1 MVNKFRKVERQKV
14 KASIMIEGL
23 QGTGKSGLA
32 LAIAKVLSK
41 DWSKIY
47 AIDTENQSLDLF
59 DGIKLSTGE
68 EVKDFNKVDL
78 TVDDGFAPS
87 NYMKL
92 REAAIA
98 DGAEVVIMDSISHMW
113 NRKGGLLDKVSEA
126 QAQGLDSYRSWGTD
140 ENRKEKELI
149 FDLVRSPKAH
159 IITTV
164 RDKEKFGMEFDE
176 TRGKNKVVSLGEQQV
191 QQEGLKY
198 EPDLVLRM
206 ISAGAPDGTA
216 PVAEV
221 LKSRYTILRVGE
233 EYEFTAELLEQLR
246 QYLAEGAD
254 PETILKAQKEEVIKA
269 IKEYCTTPARKSIW
283 KSLKE
288 SAGFNGKLEDMP
300 LETMKQLYRQLIAD

>member
-14 KASIMIEGL
+14 KAAIMIEGL

-164 RDKEKFGMEFDE
+164 RDKEKFSMEFDE

-254 PETILKAQKEEVIKA
+254 PETILKAQKEEVMKA

>member
-1 MVNKFRKVERQKV
+1 MVSKFRKVERQKV

-68 EVKDFNKVDL
+68 DVKDFNKVDL

-206 ISAGAPDGTA
+206 VSAGAPDGTA

-246 QYLAEGAD
+246 QYLAEGVD
-254 PETILKAQKEEVIKA
+254 PEVILKAQKEEVMKA

>member
-233 EYEFTAELLEQLR
+233 EYAFTAELLEQLR

-254 PETILKAQKEEVIKA
+254 PETILKAQKEEVMKA

>member
-254 PETILKAQKEEVIKA
+254 PETILKAQKEEVMKA

>member
-1 MVNKFRKVERQKV
+1 MVSKFRKVERQKV

-68 EVKDFNKVDL
+68 DVKDFNKVDL

-206 ISAGAPDGTA
+206 VSAGAPDGTA

-246 QYLAEGAD
+246 QYLAEGVD
-254 PETILKAQKEEVIKA
+254 PEVILKAQKEEVMKA

-288 SAGFNGKLEDMP
+288 SAGFEGKLEDMP

>member
-254 PETILKAQKEEVIKA
+254 PETILKAQKEEVMKA
-269 IKEYCTTPARKSIW
+269 IKEYCTTLARKSIW

>member
-1 MVNKFRKVERQKV
+1 MTEKFRKVERQKV
-14 KASIMIEGL
+14 KAAIMIEGL

-32 LAIAKVLSK
+32 LAIAKALAN

-47 AIDTENQSLDLF
+47 CIDTENRSLDLF
-59 DGIKLSTGE
+59 DGIKLNTGE
-68 EVKDFNKVDL
+68 VVKDFNKVDL
-78 TVDDGFAPS
+78 TADEGFAPS
-87 NYMKL
+87 NYMDL
-92 REAAIA
+92 REEAIKA
-98 DGAEVVIMDSISHMW
+98 GAEVVIMDSISHMW

-149 FDLVRSPKAH
+149 FDLVRSPNAH

-176 TRGKNKVVSLGEQQV
+176 TRNRNKVVSLGEQQI

-206 ISAGAPDGTA
+206 IKAGAPDGSA

-221 LKSRYTILRVGE
+221 LKSRYTILKVGE
-233 EYEFTAELLEQLR
+233 EYEFTAELIEQLR
-246 QYLAEGAD
+246 KYLSEGVD
-254 PETILKAQKEEVIKA
+254 PEVILKAQKEEIINA
-269 IKEYCTTPARKSIW
+269 IKEYCVTPARKSIW
-283 KSLKE
+283 KTLKE
-288 SAGFNGKLEDMP
+288 SAGYKGKLEEMP
-300 LETMKQLYRQLIAD
+300 LNIMKQLYKQLISD

>member
-41 DWSKIY
+41 DWSKVY

-68 EVKDFNKVDL
+68 GVKDFNKVDL

-87 NYMKL
+87 NYMQL

-206 ISAGAPDGTA
+206 VSAGAPDGTA

-246 QYLAEGAD
+246 QYLAEGVD
-254 PETILKAQKEEVIKA
+254 PETILKAQKEEVMKA
-269 IKEYCTTPARKSIW
+269 IKDYCTTPARKSIW

-288 SAGFNGKLEDMP
+288 SAGFEGKLEDMP

>member
-113 NRKGGLLDKVSEA
+113 NRKGGLLYKVSEA

-254 PETILKAQKEEVIKA
+254 PETILKAQKEEVMKA